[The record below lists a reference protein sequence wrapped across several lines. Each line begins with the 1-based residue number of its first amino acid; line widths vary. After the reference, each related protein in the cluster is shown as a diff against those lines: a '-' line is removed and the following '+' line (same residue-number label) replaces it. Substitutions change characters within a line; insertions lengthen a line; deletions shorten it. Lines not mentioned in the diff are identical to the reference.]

1 MKMVLPQIS
10 LTGQEPCAMMS
21 VTYTATLSVR
31 AQTVLYLSRL
41 LHAERSTGHPQRHP
55 YLELLQAGGA
65 GDPLVARRH
74 PGAAVGGRQ
83 RDRQNHRLRAPS

>member
-10 LTGQEPCAMMS
+10 LTGALRHMR

-31 AQTVLYLSRL
+31 AETAGVPVASAARRT
-41 LHAERSTGHPQRHP
+41 APAGRPQRRP
-55 YLELLQAGGA
+55 CLELLQAGGA

-74 PGAAVGGRQ
+74 PGAAAGGRQ
-83 RDRQNHRLRAPS
+83 RDRQDHRLRVPS